1 MKKTLILSIALAVF
15 LCGCTDRRESVSEL
29 LPNNAADNPDIAD
42 SSDNSDGLAESE
54 ESTVKLSQEAKS
66 LVGVWYNSE
75 DLSEEWVFSEDGI
88 VAIDG
93 TAHKFSAGRSLRQ
106 NFYIKIDGERYYIDS
121 FYGYGDCDK
130 IAFQFGSENITLL
143 AADSAELR
151 EAEKQRL
158 YETECAEL
166 FARFPDKDGWTKQFD
181 CGDIPL
187 LADAD
192 YIEQSA
198 AQGVFLVSTPQEL
211 ASFCWYVNTQ
221 EYIISFMQ
229 LEADIDLEGYDWA
242 PMGWASGHPFSGM
255 VDGAGYTIS
264 NMKIAGFSDSGFIG
278 WENYCY
284 LANISFADAK
294 VQGGNAG
301 IAAGQAIGGTYEN
314 VRVSGEVNGS
324 TAGSMLG
331 WDAGCRKKNCT
342 ADALVNGEKFDFL
355 SFNDKEKSEIVIE
368 NPVEITID
376 DNHTVTR
383 PEVEGYMNLGWMV
396 FYNGEQVLHRNAEN
410 ELSYTY
416 FYTAPGEYEIYL
428 TAYVHGQYVPISN
441 TVSYTI
447 R

>member
-1 MKKTLILSIALAVF
+1 MKKPLILSIVLAVF
-15 LCGCTDRRESVSEL
+15 LCGCTEHRESVSEL
-29 LPNNAADNPDIAD
+29 SPNYAADDPDIAD
-42 SSDNSDGLAESE
+42 NLESLAESG
-54 ESTVKLSQEAKS
+54 ESTANLSREEKS

-88 VAIDG
+88 VMIDG
-93 TAHKFSAGRSLRQ
+93 TAHNFSAGRSLLLQ
-106 NFYIKIDGERYYIDS
+106 KLYIKIDGERCYIDS
-121 FYGYGDCDK
+121 FYGNRDK
-130 IAFQFGSENITLL
+130 IAFRFGNEEITLL

-151 EAEKQRL
+151 EIEKQKL

-166 FARFPDKDGWTKQFD
+166 FARYPDKDGWTKQFD

-221 EYIISFMQ
+221 EYVISFMQ
-229 LEADIDLEGYDWA
+229 LAADIDLDGYDWA
-242 PMGWASGHPFSGM
+242 PMGWASDHPFSGM

-264 NMKIAGFSDSGFIG
+264 NMNIDGFSNSGFIG

-284 LANISFADAK
+284 LVNISFADAK
-294 VQGGNAG
+294 VRGGNAG

-314 VRVSGEVNGS
+314 VHVSGEVNGS
-324 TAGSMLG
+324 SAGSMLG
-331 WDAGCRKKNCT
+331 WDANCIKKNCT
-342 ADALVNGEKFDFL
+342 ADVVVNGEKFDFL

-383 PEVEGYMNLGWMV
+383 PEVEGYTNLGWMV

-428 TAYVHGQYVPISN
+428 TAFVHGQYVPISN

-447 R
+447 Q

>member
-1 MKKTLILSIALAVF
+1 MKKPLILSIVLAVF
-15 LCGCTDRRESVSEL
+15 LCGCTEHRESVSEL
-29 LPNNAADNPDIAD
+29 SPNYAADDPDIAD
-42 SSDNSDGLAESE
+42 NSESLSE
-54 ESTVKLSQEAKS
+54 SGESTANLSQEEKS

-88 VAIDG
+88 VMIDG
-93 TAHKFSAGRSLRQ
+93 TAHNFSAGRSLLLQ
-106 NFYIKIDGERYYIDS
+106 KLYIKIDGERCYIDS
-121 FYGYGDCDK
+121 FYGNSDK
-130 IAFQFGSENITLL
+130 IAFRFGNEEITLL

-151 EAEKQRL
+151 EIEKQKL

-166 FARFPDKDGWTKQFD
+166 FARYPDKDGWTKQFD

-221 EYIISFMQ
+221 EYVISFMQ
-229 LEADIDLEGYDWA
+229 LAADIDLDGYDWA
-242 PMGWASGHPFSGM
+242 PMGWASDHPFSGM

-264 NMKIAGFSDSGFIG
+264 NMKIDGFSNSGFIG

-284 LANISFADAK
+284 LVNISFADAK
-294 VQGGNAG
+294 VRGGNAG

-314 VRVSGEVNGS
+314 VHVSGEVNGS
-324 TAGSMLG
+324 GAGSMLG
-331 WDAGCRKKNCT
+331 WDANCIKKNCT
-342 ADALVNGEKFDFL
+342 ADVLVNGEKFDFL

-383 PEVEGYMNLGWMV
+383 PEVEGYTNLGWMV

-428 TAYVHGQYVPISN
+428 TAFVHGQYVPISN

-447 R
+447 Q

>member
-1 MKKTLILSIALAVF
+1 MLAVF
-15 LCGCTDRRESVSEL
+15 LCGCTEHRESVSEP
-29 LPNNAADNPDIAD
+29 LPNNVADNSGIAD
-42 SSDNSDGLAESE
+42 SSESLAESE
-54 ESTVKLSQEAKS
+54 ESVAKLSQEGKS

-88 VAIDG
+88 VVIDG
-93 TAHKFSAGRSLRQ
+93 TAHNFSAGRSLRKKP
-106 NFYIKIDGERYYIDS
+106 YIRIDGERCYIDRI
-121 FYGYGDCDK
+121 YGDYAK
-130 IAFQFGSENITLL
+130 ITFQFGSEKITLL

-151 EAEKQRL
+151 ETEKQKL

-166 FARFPDKDGWTKQFD
+166 FARYPDKDGWTKQFD

-221 EYIISFMQ
+221 ECIIPFMQ
-229 LEADIDLEGYDWA
+229 LAADIDLKGYDWA
-242 PMGWASGHPFSGM
+242 PMGWASDHPFSGM
-255 VDGAGYTIS
+255 VDGAGHTIS
-264 NMKIAGFSDSGFIG
+264 NMKIEGFSNSGFIG
-278 WENYCY
+278 WETYCY

-294 VQGGNAG
+294 VQGGMAG

-314 VRVSGEVNGS
+314 VHVSGEVNGGK
-324 TAGSMLG
+324 AGSMLG
-331 WDAGCRKKNCT
+331 WDANCSKKNCT
-342 ADALVNGEKFDFL
+342 ADVLVNGEKFDFL

-428 TAYVHGQYVPISN
+428 TAYVQGQYVPISN

-447 R
+447 Q

>member
-1 MKKTLILSIALAVF
+1 MKKTLILSLVLAVF
-15 LCGCTDRRESVSEL
+15 LCGCAERRESVSEL
-29 LPNNAADNPDIAD
+29 LPNNAADDLDIAD
-42 SSDNSDGLAESE
+42 SPESLAESE
-54 ESTVKLSQEAKS
+54 ESTVKLSREGKS

-75 DLSEEWVFSEDGI
+75 NLSEEWVFSEDGI
-88 VAIDG
+88 VVIDG
-93 TAHKFSAGRSLRQ
+93 TAHNFSAGRSLMRKK
-106 NFYIKIDGERYYIDS
+106 FYIRIDGERCYIDD
-121 FYGYGDCDK
+121 FYGGCDK
-130 IAFQFGSENITLL
+130 IAFQFGDEKITLL
-143 AADSAELR
+143 AADSAEFR
-151 EAEKQRL
+151 ETEKQRL

-166 FARFPDKDGWTKQFD
+166 FARYPDNDGWTKQFD

-192 YIEQSA
+192 YIERSA

-221 EYIISFMQ
+221 ECVIAFMQ
-229 LEADIDLEGYDWA
+229 LTADIDLEGYDWA
-242 PMGWASGHPFSGM
+242 PMGWAGDHPFNGM
-255 VDGAGYTIS
+255 VDGAGHTIS

-278 WENYCY
+278 WETFCY
-284 LANISFADAK
+284 LGNISFADAK
-294 VQGGNAG
+294 VQGGMAG

-314 VRVSGEVNGS
+314 VQVSGEVNGS
-324 TAGSMLG
+324 SAGSMLG
-331 WDAGCRKKNCT
+331 WDANCTKKNCT
-342 ADALVNGEKFDFL
+342 ADVLVNGEKFDFL

-383 PEVEGYMNLGWMV
+383 PEVEGYRNLGWV
-396 FYNGEQVLHRNAEN
+396 VIYNGEQVLDRNAEN

-428 TAYVHGQYVPISN
+428 NAFVQGQYVPISN

-447 R
+447 Q

>member
-1 MKKTLILSIALAVF
+1 MRKTLILSIVLAVF
-15 LCGCTDRRESVSEL
+15 LCGCTARRESVSEL
-29 LPNNAADNPDIAD
+29 SPYNAADNPDIAD
-42 SSDNSDGLAESE
+42 SLAESE
-54 ESTVKLSQEAKS
+54 ESTIKLSREGKS
-66 LVGVWYNSE
+66 FVGVWYNSE
-75 DLSEEWVFSEDGI
+75 DLSEEWVFSEDGT
-88 VAIDG
+88 VVIDG
-93 TAHKFSAGRSLRQ
+93 TAHNFSAGRSLLRQ
-106 NFYIKIDGERYYIDS
+106 ELYIKIDGERCYIDS
-121 FYGYGDCDK
+121 IYGDFDK
-130 IAFQFGSENITLL
+130 IAFQFGDEKITLL

-151 EAEKQRL
+151 ETEKRKL

-166 FARFPDKDGWTKQFD
+166 FARYPDKDGWTKQFD

-221 EYIISFMQ
+221 EYMLLFMQ
-229 LEADIDLEGYDWA
+229 LTADIDLDGYDWA
-242 PMGWASGHPFSGM
+242 PMGWASDHPFVGA

-264 NMKIAGFSDSGFIG
+264 NMKIEGFSDSGFIG

-284 LANISFADAK
+284 LANISFANAK

-314 VRVSGEVNGS
+314 VQVSGEVNGGK
-324 TAGSMLG
+324 AGSMLG
-331 WDAGCRKKNCT
+331 WDANCKKKNCT
-342 ADALVNGEKFDFL
+342 ADVLVNGEKFDFL

-383 PEVEGYMNLGWMV
+383 PEVEGYSNLGWMV

-410 ELSYTY
+410 EFSYTY

-428 TAYVHGQYVPISN
+428 TAYVKGQYVPISN

-447 R
+447 P

>member
-1 MKKTLILSIALAVF
+1 MKKPLILSIVLAVF
-15 LCGCTDRRESVSEL
+15 LCGCTEHRESVSEL
-29 LPNNAADNPDIAD
+29 SPNYAADDPDIAD
-42 SSDNSDGLAESE
+42 NLESLSE
-54 ESTVKLSQEAKS
+54 SGESTANLSREEKS

-88 VAIDG
+88 VMIDG
-93 TAHKFSAGRSLRQ
+93 TAHNFSAGRSLLLQ
-106 NFYIKIDGERYYIDS
+106 KLYIKIDGERCYIDS
-121 FYGYGDCDK
+121 FYGNRDK
-130 IAFQFGSENITLL
+130 IAFRFGNEEITLL

-151 EAEKQRL
+151 EIEKQKL
-158 YETECAEL
+158 YETECTEL
-166 FARFPDKDGWTKQFD
+166 FARYPDKDGWTKQFD

-221 EYIISFMQ
+221 EYVISFMQ
-229 LEADIDLEGYDWA
+229 LAADIDLDGYDWA
-242 PMGWASGHPFSGM
+242 PMGWASDHPFSGM

-264 NMKIAGFSDSGFIG
+264 NMKIDGFSNSGFIG

-284 LANISFADAK
+284 LVNISFADAK
-294 VQGGNAG
+294 VRGGNAG

-314 VRVSGEVNGS
+314 VHVSGEVNGS
-324 TAGSMLG
+324 SAGSMLG
-331 WDAGCRKKNCT
+331 WDANCIKKNCT
-342 ADALVNGEKFDFL
+342 ADVVVNGEKFDFL

-383 PEVEGYMNLGWMV
+383 PEVEGYTNLGWMV

-428 TAYVHGQYVPISN
+428 TAFVHGQYVPISN

-447 R
+447 Q

>member
-1 MKKTLILSIALAVF
+1 MKKTLILSIVLAVF
-15 LCGCTDRRESVSEL
+15 LCGCTERSEGVSEL
-29 LPNNAADNPDIAD
+29 LPNNAADDPDIAD
-42 SSDNSDGLAESE
+42 SSESLAESE
-54 ESTVKLSQEAKS
+54 ESMVKLSREGKS
-66 LVGVWYNSE
+66 LVGVWYNGE
-75 DLSEEWVFSEDGI
+75 DLSEEWVFSEDGT
-88 VAIDG
+88 VVIDG
-93 TAHKFSAGRSLRQ
+93 TEHKFSAGRSLLRQ
-106 NFYIKIDGERYYIDS
+106 EIYIKIDGERCYIDS
-121 FYGYGDCDK
+121 IYGDFDK
-130 IAFQFGSENITLL
+130 IAFQFGNEKITLL

-151 EAEKQRL
+151 ETEKQQL

-166 FARFPDKDGWTKQFD
+166 FARYPDKDGWTKQFD

-221 EYIISFMQ
+221 ECIISFMQ
-229 LEADIDLEGYDWA
+229 LAADIDLEGYDWA
-242 PMGWASGHPFSGM
+242 PMGWASDHPFSGM

-301 IAAGQAIGGTYEN
+301 IAAGQAIGGTYVN
-314 VRVSGEVNGS
+314 VQVSGEVNGS
-324 TAGSMLG
+324 RAGSMLG
-331 WDAGCRKKNCT
+331 WDANCIKKNCT
-342 ADALVNGEKFDFL
+342 ADVLVNGEKFDFL

-416 FYTAPGEYEIYL
+416 FYTEPGEYEIYL
-428 TAYVHGQYVPISN
+428 TAYVQGQYVPISN

-447 R
+447 Q

>member
-1 MKKTLILSIALAVF
+1 MKKPLILSIVLAVF
-15 LCGCTDRRESVSEL
+15 LCGCTEHRESVSEL
-29 LPNNAADNPDIAD
+29 SPNYAADDPDIAD
-42 SSDNSDGLAESE
+42 NLESLSE
-54 ESTVKLSQEAKS
+54 SGESTANLSREEKS

-88 VAIDG
+88 VMIDG
-93 TAHKFSAGRSLRQ
+93 TAHNFSAGRSLLLQ
-106 NFYIKIDGERYYIDS
+106 KLYIKIDGERCYIDS
-121 FYGYGDCDK
+121 FYGNRDK
-130 IAFQFGSENITLL
+130 IAFRFGNEEITLL

-151 EAEKQRL
+151 EIEKQKL
-158 YETECAEL
+158 YETECTEL
-166 FARFPDKDGWTKQFD
+166 FARYPDKDGWTKQFD

-221 EYIISFMQ
+221 EYVISFMQ
-229 LEADIDLEGYDWA
+229 LAADIDLDGYDWA
-242 PMGWASGHPFSGM
+242 PMGWASDHPFSGM

-264 NMKIAGFSDSGFIG
+264 NMKIDGFSNSGFIG

-284 LANISFADAK
+284 LVNISFADAK
-294 VQGGNAG
+294 VRGGNAG

-314 VRVSGEVNGS
+314 VHVSGEVNGS
-324 TAGSMLG
+324 SAGSMLG
-331 WDAGCRKKNCT
+331 WDANCIKKNCT
-342 ADALVNGEKFDFL
+342 ADVVVNGEKFDFL

-383 PEVEGYMNLGWMV
+383 PEVEGYTNLGWMV

-416 FYTAPGEYEIYL
+416 FYTAPGEYEIYI
-428 TAYVHGQYVPISN
+428 TAFVHGQYVPISN

-447 R
+447 Q